1 MIFGHD
7 NKLSTAL
14 KSGMHWLGRHRR
26 VALALIC
33 ALCTGVI
40 IAAAMFRGVIF
51 ANSIWA
57 NETSFRDALE
67 RRGLRNKV
75 HDEFVFLGI
84 DEASKQLDE
93 VSPEE
98 VAASPALQKM
108 RQEFPWSRAVY
119 AELID
124 RLCDAGAR
132 LVIFDLTFDPKRA
145 GDEEFRAA
153 LDRHRDKVVIGADI
167 EAQSNPET
175 ERIGIIYVPPNSA
188 LISDGFVDDRVG
200 FVNVWPDPDSV
211 IRRINYAMTDS
222 QIVDKMSALDPA
234 TASAWETVYESL
246 DARSLRKLG
255 FADRI
260 PPAGLSAMIRWGPT
274 EAYQP
279 RSLFEVF
286 VPAYWTKNYGSG
298 AFFKD
303 KVVLIG
309 AASAI
314 QHDVHPTPIG
324 EATAGPIIHLHSIAA
339 ALDQEFLSETSPL
352 PTNLV
357 LLLGAGIV
365 AWLVVAFVRQT
376 LVAMLLLIGL
386 GAGYLAGVVWVYNAH
401 NLFLLTLPVLGAFS
415 LSGLFSLGYDFT
427 LERLEKLRTRRTLE
441 RYVSKNLVK
450 EILDNPDSFYGNLRG
465 VRLPATILFSDIIG
479 FTTMTESA
487 DPEKLVTQLNEYLSR
502 MTAAVFENN
511 GTLDKFIG
519 DAVMAVWGNVSSRGV
534 VEDAKSC
541 ARTALAMRREL
552 EALNRQ
558 WQAQGISP
566 FQIGIGI
573 NHGDV
578 LVGNIGSQEKADPT
592 VIGDAVNIASRL
604 EGLTRIYML
613 DILVGARAAELIRD
627 EFDLRSVALVQVKGK
642 TQPIELFTLIGAKS
656 DRADEEFLTRLETYE
671 AGFRKFR
678 ERDFTQA
685 KILFS
690 QFLEFYPDDALA
702 KMYLERALEYEEQ
715 PPGAAWNAVEVFK
728 KK

>member
-7 NKLSTAL
+7 NKLSTVL

-26 VALALIC
+26 VTLALIC
-33 ALCTGVI
+33 AVCTAAI
-40 IAAAMFRGVIF
+40 IAAASFRQIIF

-57 NETSFRDALE
+57 NETGFRDALE
-67 RRGLRNKV
+67 RKAHRTRV
-75 HDEFVFLGI
+75 HREFVFLGI
-84 DEASKQLDE
+84 DEASKQLDQ

-98 VAASPALQKM
+98 IQGSPALQKM

-132 LVIFDLTFDPKRA
+132 LIIFDLTFDPDRS

-153 LDRHRDKVVIGADI
+153 LDRHRDRVVIGADI
-167 EAQSNPET
+167 EANANPET
-175 ERIGIIYVPPNSA
+175 GKIGIIFVPPNKA
-188 LISDGFVDDRVG
+188 VIPDGFMDDRVG
-200 FVNVWPDPDSV
+200 FVSLWPDPDSL

-222 QIVDKMSALDPA
+222 QIVDKMNSIEPGPA
-234 TASAWETVYESL
+234 KSWETIYESL

-255 FADRI
+255 FSNRI
-260 PPAGLSAMIRWGPT
+260 PPAGLSAMIRFGPT
-274 EAYQP
+274 DAYQP
-279 RSLFEVF
+279 HSLFEIF
-286 VPAYWTKNYGSG
+286 VPAYWRNNYANGT
-298 AFFKD
+298 FFKD

-314 QHDVHPTPIG
+314 AHDVHPTPIG
-324 EATAGPIIHLHSIAA
+324 EATSGPIIHFHAMAA
-339 ALDQEFLSETSPL
+339 ALDGEFLSETSPWV
-352 PTNLV
+352 NLL
-357 LLLGAGIV
+357 LLLGAGFL

-376 LVAMLLLIGL
+376 LIALLLLIGL
-386 GAGYLAGVVWVYNAH
+386 SAGYLAVVVWLYNAH
-401 NLFLLTLPVLGAFS
+401 NLFLLTLPVLAAFS

-450 EILDNPDSFYGNLRG
+450 EILDNPDSFYSSLRG
-465 VRLPATILFSDIIG
+465 ARLPATILFSDIIG

-487 DPEKLVTQLNEYLSR
+487 DPEKLVAQLNEYLSR

-534 VEDAKSC
+534 LEDAKSC

-552 EALNRQ
+552 QALNEK
-558 WQAQGISP
+558 WEAQGTAP
-566 FQIGIGI
+566 FHIGVGI

-592 VIGDAVNIASRL
+592 VIGDAVNLASRL
-604 EGLTRIYML
+604 EALTRTYL
-613 DILVGARAAELIRD
+613 VDILVGARAAELIRD
-627 EFDLRSVALVQVKGK
+627 DFDLRSVALVQVKGK
-642 TQPIELFTLIGAKS
+642 TLPVELFTLIGAKNDRS
-656 DRADEEFLTRLETYE
+656 DKEFLTRLETYE

-678 ERDFTQA
+678 ERNFTQA

-690 QFLEFYPDDALA
+690 QFLEFYPDDTLA
-702 KMYLERALEYEEQ
+702 KMYLERSLEYEEQ
-715 PPGAAWNAVEVFK
+715 PPDAAWNAVEIFK